1 MERRDQPNRR
11 KIPRFTSKPVFENLK
26 TLLKISRFLMGFLLS
41 FAIYLFVILIFDFKG
56 SLAQTVIG
64 GGAMLFTAFRLN
76 GLNDIIKLYLENE
89 SVTNLERV
97 SNALVLMML
106 LFTFLI
112 VLGTLTL
119 VILFSDFFMKPI
131 TMLS

>member
-1 MERRDQPNRR
+1 
-11 KIPRFTSKPVFENLK
+11 
-26 TLLKISRFLMGFLLS
+26 MGFLLS

-76 GLNDIIKLYLENE
+76 GLNDITKLYLENE

-112 VLGTLTL
+112 VLGTLNL